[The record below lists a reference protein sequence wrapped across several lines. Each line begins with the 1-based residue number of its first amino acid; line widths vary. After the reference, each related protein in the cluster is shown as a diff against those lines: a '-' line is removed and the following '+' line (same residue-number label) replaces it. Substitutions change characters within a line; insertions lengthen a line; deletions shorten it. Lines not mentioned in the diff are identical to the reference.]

1 MCKFV
6 ERYPFVVA
14 FAIAAV
20 LSLTGCSNL
29 AMTCQGTYTG
39 DEVRNVKQ

>member
-1 MCKFV
+1 MLRK
-6 ERYPFVVA
+6 
-14 FAIAAV
+14 IALAVLLV
-20 LSLTGCSNL
+20 LSLAGCSNL